1 MVGREGRLRVGSKKM
16 KSEHDRNR
24 HARSR
29 SKQPRNTIFL
39 QGGTERESGPR
50 RSASRGK
57 APTIGSAT
65 SRLGSRAHPRSLVR
79 MRPVLASNDRNGFIV
94 EARRTK
100 KVNNDRMGRRVA
112 DPLAKNAC
120 RSSQIAVVMEQILSS
135 VCTSIVAV
143 SFRRNSFFYLIL
155 RLIYLVTFART
166 KKFFDFMISNFFNV
180 VVIDYC
186 SGALNGRFAIS
197 SVARR
202 KSSNRRIIPLLLFIP
217 TSYLPSIVLLFS
229 RVG

>member
-1 MVGREGRLRVGSKKM
+1 MVGGEGRLRVGSKKM

-57 APTIGSAT
+57 APTIESAT

-143 SFRRNSFFYLIL
+143 SFCRNSFFFYLIL

-166 KKFFDFMISNFFNV
+166 KKFFDFTINNFFNV
-180 VVIDYC
+180 FVGCVIDYC
-186 SGALNGRFAIS
+186 SGALNGRFAIL

-202 KSSNRRIIPLLLFIP
+202 KSSNHSASFRCYYSSPLP
-217 TSYLPSIVLLFS
+217 TFPL
-229 RVG
+229 